1 LKEPPLPKSKKI
13 DKKKD
18 TVYIDVE
25 DKDPVWLKDKGDHF
39 FKRSDYYSALNAYS
53 KAIEYDKEFLMGRL
67 NRATTWLKVRCFEN
81 CIEDCEDIE
90 TFILNLKEEERDGDA
105 FYQRMLAR
113 AFLKKGA
120 GFAWISK
127 FDEAIESLTEAAKY
141 KHVFNERELIEISND
156 IDRIKIRKE
165 SLRLKQEGDIKFTES
180 SLDEALEIYNNCLEI
195 DPDNEFV
202 YANMGLIYMMKQ
214 EYQKCIEY
222 SSKAL
227 SIIEE
232 FMNDTKSFAKDNRL
246 EVKVLMR
253 RGKSYES
260 VGENEKA
267 KEDLDKAL
275 MMDP

>member
-1 LKEPPLPKSKKI
+1 MKEPPLPKSKKI

-214 EYQKCIEY
+214 EYHKCIEY

-227 SIIEE
+227 
-232 FMNDTKSFAKDNRL
+232 
-246 EVKVLMR
+246 
-253 RGKSYES
+253 
-260 VGENEKA
+260 
-267 KEDLDKAL
+267 
-275 MMDP
+275 

>member
-1 LKEPPLPKSKKI
+1 MKEPPLPKSKKI